1 MEGPPISIAG
11 PTASGKSAVAM
22 EVAKQI
28 QAEIISVD
36 SMQVYRG
43 MDIGTAKPTPDEQVG
58 IPHHLIDCAGLEETY
73 DAARFVREANE
84 AERQIERPIY
94 CGGTGLYFQARLEG
108 LGETPQADAAMR
120 TAIEAMRHEE
130 RLAELEAADSLT
142 FERIDQQNPRRV
154 VRALEVIRMTGKPFS
169 EQRAEWQ
176 NTVPA
181 NFFLIER
188 EREDL
193 RTRIEARVDGMIA
206 AGLVEE
212 TCSLRAALENNRV
225 AQQALGY
232 RQVIR
237 HLRGELDL
245 PDTVALVKSRTWQF
259 ARRQMTWFRRL
270 QGVVSI
276 AVSAEEAPS
285 ETARRI
291 LSHCRI
297 EP

>member
-154 VRALEVIRMTGKPFS
+154 VRALEVIRLTGKPFS

-193 RTRIEARVDGMIA
+193 RTRIEARVDRMIA

-259 ARRQMTWFRRL
+259 ARRQKTWFRRL

>member
-154 VRALEVIRMTGKPFS
+154 VRALEVIRLTGKPFS

-193 RTRIEARVDGMIA
+193 RTRIEARVDRMIA

-276 AVSAEEAPS
+276 AVSAKEAPS

>member
-1 MEGPPISIAG
+1 MGAPIFIAG
-11 PTASGKSAVAM
+11 PTASGKSAVAK
-22 EVAKQI
+22 EVAEQL
-28 QAEIISVD
+28 QGEIISVD

-43 MDIGTAKPTPDEQVG
+43 LDIGTAKPSASEQAE
-58 IPHHLIDCAGLEETY
+58 ISYHLIDCAGLKETY
-73 DAARFVREANE
+73 DAARFVREATE
-84 AERQIERPIY
+84 AERQIDQPIF
-94 CGGTGLYFQARLEG
+94 CGGTGFYFQAWQEG
-108 LGETPQADAAMR
+108 LGETPQADVVVRAS
-120 TAIEAMRHEE
+120 IEAMSHEE
-130 RLAELEAADSLT
+130 QLAELKAADPAT

-154 VRALEVIRMTGKPFS
+154 VRALEVIRLTGKPFS

-176 NTVPA
+176 NTVTA

-188 EREDL
+188 ERDDL
-193 RTRIEARVDGMIA
+193 RARIEARVDGMFA

-212 TCSLRAALENNRV
+212 TCSLRAALEDNRV

-232 RQVIR
+232 RQVIG
-237 HLRGELDL
+237 HLRGEQDL

-270 QGVVSI
+270 QG
-276 AVSAEEAPS
+276 AVCLAVPADEAPS

-297 EP
+297 DP

>member
-1 MEGPPISIAG
+1 MGGPICIAG
-11 PTASGKSAVAM
+11 PTASGKSAVAIKIA
-22 EVAKQI
+22 ERLQG
-28 QAEIISVD
+28 EIISVD

-43 MDIGTAKPTPDEQVG
+43 LDIGTAKPSEAEQAG

-73 DAARFVREANE
+73 DAARFVREATA
-84 AERQIERPIY
+84 AERKIERPIY
-94 CGGTGLYFQARLEG
+94 CGGTGLYFQAWLEG
-108 LGETPQADAAMR
+108 LGESPPADAAVR
-120 TAIEAMRHEE
+120 AEIEAKSHEE
-130 RLAELEAADSLT
+130 QLVELKAADPET

-154 VRALEVIRMTGKPFS
+154 VRALEVIRLTGKPYS

-176 NTVPA
+176 NTVPS

-193 RTRIEARVDGMIA
+193 RARIEARVEAMFA

-212 TCSLRAALENNRV
+212 TCSLRAALEDNRV

-232 RQVIR
+232 RQVIGY
-237 HLRGELDL
+237 LQGEQDL
-245 PDTVALVKSRTWQF
+245 PNTVAMVKSRTWQF

-270 QGVVSI
+270 QGAVRLS
-276 AVSAEEAPS
+276 VSADEAPA

-291 LSHCRI
+291 LSHC
-297 EP
+297 

>member
-1 MEGPPISIAG
+1 MGGPICIAG
-11 PTASGKSAVAM
+11 PTASGKSAVAIKIA
-22 EVAKQI
+22 EQL
-28 QAEIISVD
+28 QGEIISVD

-43 MDIGTAKPTPDEQVG
+43 LDIGTAKPSEAEQAG

-73 DAARFVREANE
+73 DAARFVREATA
-84 AERQIERPIY
+84 AERKIERPIY
-94 CGGTGLYFQARLEG
+94 CGGTGLYFQAWLEG
-108 LGETPQADAAMR
+108 LGESPPADAAVR
-120 TAIEAMRHEE
+120 AQIEAKSHEE
-130 RLAELEAADSLT
+130 QLVELKAADPET

-154 VRALEVIRMTGKPFS
+154 VRALEVIRLTGKPYS

-176 NTVPA
+176 NTVPS

-193 RTRIEARVDGMIA
+193 RARIEARVEAMFA

-212 TCSLRAALENNRV
+212 TCSLRAALEDNRV

-232 RQVIR
+232 RQVIGY
-237 HLRGELDL
+237 LQGEQDL
-245 PDTVALVKSRTWQF
+245 PNTVAMVKSRTWQF
-259 ARRQMTWFRRL
+259 ARRQKTWFRRL
-270 QGVVSI
+270 QG
-276 AVSAEEAPS
+276 AVCLAVPADEAPS

-297 EP
+297 DP

>member
-1 MEGPPISIAG
+1 VGAPISIAG

-22 EVAKQI
+22 EVAKQL

-43 MDIGTAKPTPDEQVG
+43 LDIGTAKPSAAEQAG

-73 DAARFVREANE
+73 DAARFVREATT
-84 AERQIERPIY
+84 AERQIERPIF
-94 CGGTGLYFQARLEG
+94 CGGTGLYFQAWQEG
-108 LGETPQADAAMR
+108 LGESPQADAAER
-120 TAIEAMRHEE
+120 AAIEAMRHEE
-130 RLAELEAADSLT
+130 QIAELKAADPVT
-142 FERIDQQNPRRV
+142 FECIDQQNPRRV
-154 VRALEVIRMTGKPFS
+154 VRALEVIRLTGKPFS
-169 EQRAEWQ
+169 GQRAEWQ
-176 NTVPA
+176 NTVTA

-188 EREDL
+188 ERADL
-193 RTRIEARVDGMIA
+193 RARIEARVDAMFA

-212 TCSLRAALENNRV
+212 TCSLRAALEDNRV

-232 RQVIR
+232 RQVIG
-237 HLRGELDL
+237 HLRGEQDL

-259 ARRQMTWFRRL
+259 ARRQKTWFRRL
-270 QGVVSI
+270 QG
-276 AVSAEEAPS
+276 AVCLAVPADEAPS

-297 EP
+297 DP

>member
-1 MEGPPISIAG
+1 MGGPICIAG
-11 PTASGKSAVAM
+11 PTASGKSAVAIKIA
-22 EVAKQI
+22 ELLQG
-28 QAEIISVD
+28 EIISVD

-43 MDIGTAKPTPDEQVG
+43 LDIGTAKPSEAEQAG

-73 DAARFVREANE
+73 DAARFVREATA
-84 AERQIERPIY
+84 AERKIERPIY
-94 CGGTGLYFQARLEG
+94 CGGTGLYFQAWLEG
-108 LGETPQADAAMR
+108 LGESPPADAAVR
-120 TAIEAMRHEE
+120 AEIEAKSHEE
-130 RLAELEAADSLT
+130 QLVELKAADPET

-154 VRALEVIRMTGKPFS
+154 VRALEVIRLTGKPYS

-176 NTVPA
+176 NTVPS

-193 RTRIEARVDGMIA
+193 RARIEARVEAMFA

-212 TCSLRAALENNRV
+212 TCSLRAALEDNRV

-232 RQVIR
+232 RQVIGY
-237 HLRGELDL
+237 LQGEQDL
-245 PDTVALVKSRTWQF
+245 PNTVAMVKSRTWQF

-270 QGVVSI
+270 QGAVRLS
-276 AVSAEEAPS
+276 VSADEAPA

-291 LSHCRI
+291 LSHC
-297 EP
+297 

>member
-1 MEGPPISIAG
+1 MGALISIAG

-22 EVAKQI
+22 EVAKKL

-43 MDIGTAKPTPDEQVG
+43 LDIGTAKPSAAEQAG

-73 DAARFVREANE
+73 DAARFVREATE
-84 AERQIERPIY
+84 AERQIERPIF
-94 CGGTGLYFQARLEG
+94 CGGTGLYFQAWLEG
-108 LGETPQADAAMR
+108 LGESPQADAEVRA
-120 TAIEAMRHEE
+120 AIEAMSHEDQI
-130 RLAELEAADSLT
+130 AELKAADPVT

-154 VRALEVIRMTGKPFS
+154 VRALEVIRLTGKPFS
-169 EQRAEWQ
+169 ERRAEWQ
-176 NTVPA
+176 NTVA
-181 NFFLIER
+181 AKFFLIER
-188 EREDL
+188 ERDVL
-193 RTRIEARVDGMIA
+193 RARIEARVDAMFA

-212 TCSLRAALENNRV
+212 TCSLRVALEGNRV

-232 RQVIR
+232 RQVIG
-237 HLRGELDL
+237 HLQGEQDL

-270 QGVVSI
+270 QG
-276 AVSAEEAPS
+276 AVCLAVPADEAPS

-297 EP
+297 DP